1 MSHPSSPPVQGES
14 GFKKTL
20 STLDAYAIGF
30 GAMIGFGWVV
40 LVGGWLKSA
49 GTVGSIIAIV
59 TGGVI
64 MTVVA
69 LVYAEMVS
77 AMPRAGGEHHYL
89 MRGLGARWSFIGSW
103 GITGGYISIVAFEA
117 VALPRTAAYIWPQI
131 ESVHLWTAFG
141 SDVSLVWALVGAV
154 AAVVITWINYIGVKL
169 AGIVQTIVVAA
180 LLLVGALLVFGAGTG
195 GSVSNL
201 EPLFTNATGL
211 FSVMIVVPFLFVGFD
226 VIPQSAEE
234 LNMPPRRMGVMIILS
249 VAAAT
254 LWYVMV
260 ILTTASSMPQSE
272 LAAAKLVTADAM
284 AALFDSQAMATVL
297 LVGGMAGILT
307 SWIALLMGAARLL
320 YAMGV
325 SGMLP
330 RWFGR
335 LHPTYRTPAN
345 AVLFIGA
352 LSVAAP
358 FFGAGALGWFVDSGS
373 PSIVLTYMM
382 VCVVFLIL
390 RRREPDMERPF
401 RAGGPAA
408 GTVLG
413 VTGTLLT
420 AGLLSLYVPGMPASI
435 STMAYVFLGLWWV
448 LGLLF
453 LLRIPRGIAPGP
465 DAEERLLERLGR
477 RH

>member
-1 MSHPSSPPVQGES
+1 MRLTHPSRDSDMREWRPSYQHLSRFPSPEAPVTRKAGPVSHPSSPPVQGES

-40 LVGGWLKSA
+40 LVGGWLKNA

-59 TGGVI
+59 TGSVI

-169 AGIVQTIVVAA
+169 AGIVQTIVVGA

-320 YAMGV
+320 D
-325 SGMLP
+325 
-330 RWFGR
+330 RK
-335 LHPTYRTPAN
+335 
-345 AVLFIGA
+345 
-352 LSVAAP
+352 SV
-358 FFGAGALGWFVDSGS
+358 V
-373 PSIVLTYMM
+373 
-382 VCVVFLIL
+382 
-390 RRREPDMERPF
+390 
-401 RAGGPAA
+401 
-408 GTVLG
+408 
-413 VTGTLLT
+413 
-420 AGLLSLYVPGMPASI
+420 
-435 STMAYVFLGLWWV
+435 
-448 LGLLF
+448 
-453 LLRIPRGIAPGP
+453 
-465 DAEERLLERLGR
+465 
-477 RH
+477 